1 MRCLIDGDHVYSL
14 NHDIRSLEHK
24 NLTNDDEEEELK
36 LPVSSDYRVKKR
48 EPTKHRMI
56 THVDDIL
63 GILRELD
70 DKEEDGEKT
79 AIFLIHQHDDLNEL
93 LWQLHDRGHKPTVS
107 YEAGNITSLTMYF
120 NNRMVRVK
128 TQQLVK
134 SEIDGL
140 VHITDVNTYNR
151 CDDAMAHFNNQVF
164 RMDHKSY
171 YKRRTW
177 IY

>member
-1 MRCLIDGDHVYSL
+1 MTPSFPILNNKPMHCRIDGDHVYSL

-70 DKEEDGEKT
+70 DKDEDGEKT
-79 AIFLIHQHDDLNEL
+79 AILSI
-93 LWQLHDRGHKPTVS
+93 
-107 YEAGNITSLTMYF
+107 
-120 NNRMVRVK
+120 
-128 TQQLVK
+128 
-134 SEIDGL
+134 
-140 VHITDVNTYNR
+140 NT
-151 CDDAMAHFNNQVF
+151 
-164 RMDHKSY
+164 
-171 YKRRTW
+171 TT
-177 IY
+177 